1 MLKYQVYLISL
12 FVIILSINVLAEV
25 RINEIMYNPKD
36 SIQCSDSSCEWIEL
50 YNDGN
55 EIINLSR
62 WKLNGNNFDDA
73 VISPKSYVIIA
84 RKLID
89 LNGGQSFE
97 FLWGNNNGIWD
108 SLDGNY
114 AAVDGNFILN
124 NNGGTIILTDSN
136 NETISDVTYSNKL
149 ANGNGYTIE
158 FYNGNRYESASIGG
172 TPGYENSI
180 KEIPAIQENKTE
192 VPVAETVQNTS
203 EQDSIIEI
211 KEITPATIRFG
222 DNVSVKVD
230 VYRGSTAKYAVYF
243 YIEKDNKTI
252 TDKISEHASKKYQNY
267 TFNYS
272 VQLKS
277 NCDNKYEEG
286 KYYIIVE
293 GLEKSISEE
302 IEITNPDS
310 CAPSE
315 GEPIELPIDNQKTK
329 TNINKSILITE
340 SNINQASPI
349 TGNIVYESSD
359 IKAERLALYLFCFIL
374 ILLVIYLIKRNKD
387 GN

>member
-12 FVIILSINVLAEV
+12 FVILFSVQVLAEV

-36 SIQCSDSSCEWIEL
+36 SIQCSDSSCEWVEL

-55 EIINLSR
+55 EIVNLSG
-62 WKLNGNNFDDA
+62 WKLNGNNFNDA
-73 VISPKSYVIIA
+73 VISPKSYIIIA
-84 RKLID
+84 RKLTD

-124 NNGGTIILTDSN
+124 NNGDTIILTDSN
-136 NETISDVTYSNKL
+136 ETKSDVTYSNKL
-149 ANGNGYTIE
+149 ANGNGYAIE
-158 FYNGNRYESASIGG
+158 FYNGNWYESASIGG

-180 KEIPAIQENKTE
+180 KEIPAAEENKTE
-192 VPVAETVQNTS
+192 IPVAETVQNTS
-203 EQDSIIEI
+203 EQDSVIEI
-211 KEITPATIRFG
+211 KSISPKNINFG
-222 DNVSVKVD
+222 DNVSVEVS

-252 TDKISEHASKKYQNY
+252 TDKISEHATKKYQNY

-272 VQLKS
+272 VQLES

-286 KYYIIVE
+286 KYYIVVE
-293 GLEKSISEE
+293 GLEKVVSKE

-310 CAPSE
+310 CSPSE
-315 GEPIELPIDNQKTK
+315 GEPIGPEVEGKKTQETK
-329 TNINKSILITE
+329 TNINSTLVTE
-340 SNINQASPI
+340 TNINNPV

-374 ILLVIYLIKRNKD
+374 ILLVIYLIKRNKN